1 MAGRF
6 AWPACAGILPLC
18 CLAALGVA
26 VGCSKTHAQ
35 VVFEPIRFK
44 QWQQQLESMKGRV
57 VVVDVW
63 ATWCAPCVERFPH
76 MVQLYNRYKEQ
87 GVEFVSMSV
96 DDREDKAAVEHARQ
110 FVEQQHATFRNYLMD
125 EPIMQ
130 SFELLGVQGV
140 PAVFVYGRTGRLRYN
155 LNGDDPNH
163 QATLKDVDD
172 AVATLVSQK

>member
-1 MAGRF
+1 M
-6 AWPACAGILPLC
+6 LSLC

-26 VGCSKTHAQ
+26 AGCSKTHTQ
-35 VVFEPIRFK
+35 VIFEPLGFK
-44 QWQQQLESMKGRV
+44 QWQQQLESMKGHI

-76 MVQLYNRYKEQ
+76 MVQLYNRYKDR

-96 DDREDKAAVEHARQ
+96 DDREDKTAVERARQ
-110 FVEQQHATFRNYLMD
+110 FVERQHATFRNYLLD

-140 PAVFVYGRTGRLRYN
+140 PAVFLYDRTGRLRYN

-163 QATLKDVDD
+163 QATIEDVDN
-172 AVATLVSQK
+172 AVATLVAQK